1 MIDWRSD
8 GLTYLAVLA
17 VGDEG
22 NKITKTHKAV
32 VILSK
37 LLGVK
42 LDEEAYES
50 LYSRTAAEKMSSGSG
65 RLLFVKLG
73 DRYELT
79 SLGKEVYYELLDQLK
94 AKKGGDFVK
103 LLKALREMSD
113 KQLTALARSLF
124 PEKNGKSATRGNID
138 ETIAQLLAE
147 GSEGFGT
154 EGEGD
159 GDQTLRNQA
168 DPPLSTINKFHDSS

>member
-8 GLTYLAVLA
+8 GFTYLAVLA

-22 NKITKTHKAV
+22 NKVTKTHKAV

-42 LDEEAYES
+42 LDEEAYRS
-50 LYSRTAAEKMSSGSG
+50 LYSRVVAERMSSGSG

-79 SLGKEVYYELLDQLK
+79 SLGKEVYYELLEQLK
-94 AKKGGDFVK
+94 AKKGGEFVK
-103 LLKALREMSD
+103 LLKTLREMSD
-113 KQLTALARSLF
+113 RQLTALARSLF
-124 PEKNGKSATRGNID
+124 PETAGKSATRGNTD
-138 ETIAQLLAE
+138 ETIAPSLAE
-147 GSEGFGT
+147 GIEGFGT
-154 EGEGD
+154 EGKGEGVRV
-159 GDQTLRNQA
+159 GARGSNA
-168 DPPLSTINKFHDSS
+168 SKSG

>member
-1 MIDWRSD
+1 
-8 GLTYLAVLA
+8 LA

-22 NKITKTHKAV
+22 NKITRTHKTI

-50 LYSRTAAEKMSSGSG
+50 LYSRTVAERMSSGSG

-79 SLGKEVYYELLDQLK
+79 SLGKEVYYELLKQLK

-103 LLKALREMSD
+103 LLNALREMSE

-124 PEKNGKSATRGNID
+124 PETAGRSARRGNMD
-138 ETIAQLLAE
+138 ETVAPLLAKGG
-147 GSEGFGT
+147 GSFGT

-159 GDQTLRNQA
+159 GVTVGTRGSNASKSD
-168 DPPLSTINKFHDSS
+168 

>member
-8 GLTYLAVLA
+8 GFTYIAVLA
-17 VGDEG
+17 VGEEG

-42 LDEEAYES
+42 LDEEAYRS
-50 LYSRTAAEKMSSGSG
+50 LYSRVVAERMSSGSG

-79 SLGKEVYYELLDQLK
+79 SLGKEVYYELLEQLK
-94 AKKGGDFVK
+94 AKRGGDFVK

-113 KQLTALARSLF
+113 KQLTALARSLL
-124 PEKNGKSATRGNID
+124 PEAAAKSATRGRIE
-138 ETIAQLLAE
+138 ETVAPSLPE
-147 GSEGFGT
+147 GIEGFRT

-159 GDQTLRNQA
+159 GVTLKTRGSNA
-168 DPPLSTINKFHDSS
+168 SKSG